1 MAPFNNSTFVP
12 YFGGGH
18 FSAFGYGGTAFPVTQ
33 DERPAQADGVAP
45 DAGVPRGD
53 VSPAS
58 AVIPPYDG
66 YAGPHYGV
74 CGFPG
79 NVNGFD
85 PSPGLSV
92 PIIWRMRA
100 EPAIVL
106 ASFYLTFAPACSA
119 GWSSEIAD
127 DGGDPELAEVVKA
140 AHSQDLLPIWYRA
153 FPASL
158 ECLHFANWLQE
169 IVWGRREDR
178 GQTGGK
184 EGVDSATGGYRVLP
198 VDVRPVLPT
207 EALLHRDDY
216 LRFAGFQIGPEFR
229 GPAYAFLAVNQPH
242 IDPVRGY
249 SRNQNAL
256 KDWWRAQ
263 QSELNADR
271 TERKASG
278 IHMMLGVPTGNFTST
293 KPDGT
298 TETITGFKMAQ
309 NIADQAARA
318 NVFTTPR
325 SMFTKDEIRNKP
337 ELADIP
343 FVKVEQFNWGNIG
356 EALTA
361 HLKRLDRLEVNMVRA
376 WHHGEREGMEAEHGS
391 RADATAHKSGG
402 VLDCEGVRSMLGCQ
416 WDDQVGATWQRQNFP
431 QWQGKIRTK
440 PDPLSDPMQEFLQSV
455 AQTLL
460 GSPTT
465 GPDTELELDKRANLD
480 RVGLSL
486 RKPEEVQKDR
496 DALAADKAKQQ
507 QQQAAAAKAN
517 GNGLNGQA
525 KVLAKTAK
533 RVQQYLD

>member
-1 MAPFNNSTFVP
+1 MSFNPANSFLPILGGLPFG
-12 YFGGGH
+12 FGGSG
-18 FSAFGYGGTAFPVTQ
+18 FPVTQ
-33 DERPAQADGVAP
+33 DAVTFTTEPVAP
-45 DAGVPRGD
+45 QEGVRRQD
-53 VSPAS
+53 VTTNLGMYGPF
-58 AVIPPYDG
+58 PPYDG

-79 NVNGFD
+79 NVTGFD
-85 PSPGLSV
+85 PAPALSV
-92 PIIWRMRA
+92 PIMWRMRA

-119 GWSSEIAD
+119 GWSSEIVD

-140 AHSQDLLPIWYRA
+140 AHAQDLLPIWYRA

-178 GQTGGK
+178 GGAGAK
-184 EGVDSATGGYRVLP
+184 EGANPAQGGFRVLP
-198 VDVRPVLPT
+198 IDVRPVLPM

-242 IDPVRGY
+242 LDPVRGY

-343 FVKVEQFNWGNIG
+343 FVKVEKFDWGNIG
-356 EALTA
+356 ESLAS

-402 VLDCEGVRSMLGCQ
+402 ILDPEAIRSMLACQ

-431 QWQGKIRTK
+431 QWQGKICTK
-440 PDPLSDPMQEFLQSV
+440 PDPLSDPMQEFLQEI
-455 AQTLL
+455 AKTLL

-465 GPDTELELDKRANLD
+465 GPDTELELDRRANLD
-480 RVGLSL
+480 RVGLAL
-486 RKPEEVQKDR
+486 RKPEDVDKDR
-496 DALAADKAKQQ
+496 QQLADDKEKQQ